1 MTQERSPRPQRVK
14 MIACDVL
21 ARECHAVVARARRT
35 VDLELLQQ
43 GLHDLGSEGMRAR
56 LQEVIDRT
64 EGYSEILLGYG
75 LCNNGVVGLAA
86 RSTPLVLPKVHD
98 CISLLLGSAQRY
110 QEQFDREPGTYYF
123 SGGWL
128 ERDKDM
134 EHPPGVTVNEQLG
147 IGKTYEQYAAEYGEE
162 NARYIMEAL
171 GEGLTHYTRI
181 AFIEMKL
188 GPEEA
193 FEKTAKQKALG
204 EKLRFEK
211 LAGDLNM
218 LQRLADGDYSHDEF
232 LIVPPGSKIEADH
245 AGSIVRTTPPAE
257 DGERLSE

>member
-1 MTQERSPRPQRVK
+1 MSPSPQRVK

-56 LQEVIDRT
+56 LQEVIDRA

-75 LCNNGVVGLAA
+75 LCNNGVVGLTAP
-86 RSTPLVLPKVHD
+86 SNTSLVLPKVHD

-110 QEQFDREPGTYYF
+110 QQEFESEPGTYYF
-123 SGGWL
+123 TGGWL

-147 IGKTYEQYAAEYGEE
+147 IGKTYEQYVAEYGED
-162 NARYIMEAL
+162 NARYIMETL

-193 FEKTAKQKALG
+193 FEKTAKQKALE

-211 LAGDLNM
+211 LIGDLNM
-218 LQRLADGDYSHDEF
+218 LQRLTDGDYSHDEF
-232 LIVPPGSKIEADH
+232 LIVEPGFKIEADP
-245 AGSIVRTTPPAE
+245 AGSIVRITPPTE
-257 DGERLSE
+257 GGERPSE